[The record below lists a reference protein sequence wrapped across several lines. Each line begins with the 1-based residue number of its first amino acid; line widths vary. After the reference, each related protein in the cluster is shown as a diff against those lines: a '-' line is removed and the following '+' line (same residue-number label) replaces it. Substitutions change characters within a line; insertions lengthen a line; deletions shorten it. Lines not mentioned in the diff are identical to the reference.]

1 MGSPHTST
9 ANFYAW
15 KIQNTDMNS
24 ASSLANKSV
33 DIQKNWSTFKLLIAP
48 ESSGIKTVSLTA
60 VQLIFDNSRFL
71 SQKNGLVV
79 PKPHVTYGSFLC
91 ANSANN
97 LYIDMPRKV
106 NAFKSDRTCIN
117 INLKICEDALA
128 DSELIG
134 LLPEMV
140 YQKRHHIAQKYKV

>member
-1 MGSPHTST
+1 MGSPHTWT

-15 KIQNTDMNS
+15 KIQNTDMDS

-33 DIQKNWSTFKLLIAP
+33 DIHKNWSTFKLLITP
-48 ESSGIKTVSLTA
+48 ESSDIKTALTA
-60 VQLIFDNSRFL
+60 VQLIFDSSRFL

-128 DSELIG
+128 DAELIG
-134 LLPEMV
+134 LLPEML
-140 YQKRHHIAQKYKV
+140 YQKRHHIAQKYNV

>member
-1 MGSPHTST
+1 MGSPHTSA

-79 PKPHVTYGSFLC
+79 PKPMLLMDLSFVLIVLII
-91 ANSANN
+91 ST
-97 LYIDMPRKV
+97 L
-106 NAFKSDRTCIN
+106 TC
-117 INLKICEDALA
+117 LGK
-128 DSELIG
+128 
-134 LLPEMV
+134 
-140 YQKRHHIAQKYKV
+140 